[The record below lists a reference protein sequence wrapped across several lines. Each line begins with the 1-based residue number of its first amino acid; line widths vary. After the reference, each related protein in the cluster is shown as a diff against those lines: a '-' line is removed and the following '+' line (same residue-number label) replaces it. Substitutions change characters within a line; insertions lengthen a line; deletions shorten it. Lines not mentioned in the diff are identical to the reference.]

1 MSDVI
6 ENFREVIRKN
16 FKPLAGLSVSD
27 IENDV
32 HSVIDGICKDYNL
45 NVSILSVALTRFPGF
60 PTKEDAVLT
69 VIVEYDADIRE
80 DALFNILCEKEI
92 RIADTVVDINPI
104 RKCETGTLEEY
115 LQVQEKYLKTRQL
128 NIF

>member
-80 DALFNILCEKEI
+80 DALFNIL
-92 RIADTVVDINPI
+92 
-104 RKCETGTLEEY
+104 
-115 LQVQEKYLKTRQL
+115 
-128 NIF
+128 